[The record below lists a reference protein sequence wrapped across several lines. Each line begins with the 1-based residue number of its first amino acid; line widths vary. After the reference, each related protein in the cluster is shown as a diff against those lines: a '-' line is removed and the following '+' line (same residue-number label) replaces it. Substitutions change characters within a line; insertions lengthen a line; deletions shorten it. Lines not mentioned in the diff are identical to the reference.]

1 MTDDALRM
9 ATRAARAEPVSL
21 DVDAREVDVI
31 FSTGARAL
39 NYVPGEGIVWEE
51 LDMSAGAI
59 RLGALTNGT
68 APVLDSHDRGEAKHV
83 LGRVINARL
92 ERGVGVARLRFSG
105 ADDVTSVWQKVQDG
119 TLRTVSVGYR
129 IHGYDKSQAPD
140 GRTVVRITD
149 WEPYEIS
156 VVAIPADPGAVFRA
170 ALDVARAAELDGEA
184 VAVVSEPAAD
194 AVETIT
200 ETPAP
205 AGSGEQEMAEATSA
219 APVADAVATVD
230 VEAVRAAAITA
241 ERQRI
246 TDIDAALAP
255 AARMLPA
262 EQVAAIRAQV
272 VNEGRDASRARELA
286 FERMVSSTAPIQT
299 AHVGASGD
307 DPVAIR
313 EAMAE
318 AIAMRA
324 LPAYKSQNERAK
336 EYRGIRISDMARE
349 LLTAQGVRNLPRNP
363 VAFAERAFH
372 STSDFPLLLASG
384 LNKALLANYEQAAP
398 TYRQFMGQKSFN
410 DFKAH
415 SFLRVGDFPTL
426 EALLEGGEI
435 KRGTISEGREQ
446 VTLATYAKGVS
457 VTRQM
462 LVNDDLGAFSDFA
475 GMIGRRVADFENA
488 TAFAVVTSGS
498 GAGPN
503 LADGNAVFTTGR
515 ANRSASGAAISIT
528 TLSTGRQNMMTK
540 TSPDGLKL
548 NLMPQILLTG
558 PAYYTDAQQIAST
571 SYVPTTAATINPF
584 AGMLRPIADANITGN
599 NWYLFADPS
608 MAPVYVYGYLNGA
621 EGPQVRTTNP
631 PGTDGAV
638 QIDVWLDFACGAI
651 DFRGGWFNAGG

>member
-1 MTDDALRM
+1 MTDDALRV
-9 ATRAARAEPVSL
+9 ATRAARAEPTTL
-21 DVDAREVDVI
+21 DTEAREVDVI
-31 FSTGARAL
+31 FSTGARAI
-39 NYVPGEGIVWEE
+39 NYVPGEGVVLEE
-51 LDMSAGAI
+51 LDMSPGAI

-83 LGRVINARL
+83 LGRVVSARL
-92 ERGVGVARLRFSG
+92 ERGIGIARLRFSG

-129 IHGYDKSQAPD
+129 IHKYEKAPSDD
-140 GRTVVRITD
+140 GRPVVRVTD

-170 ALDVARAAELDGEA
+170 ALDSVRAAELDGAAEAAASEQAA
-184 VAVVSEPAAD
+184 VAV
-194 AVETIT
+194 ETT
-200 ETPAP
+200 PETPAP
-205 AGSGEQEMAEATSA
+205 AGSGEQEMAEANSA
-219 APVADAVATVD
+219 APVADAVPTVD
-230 VEAVRAAAITA
+230 VDAVRAAAITA

-246 TDIDAALAP
+246 TDIEAALAP
-255 AARMLPA
+255 VSRMLPDA
-262 EQVAAIRAQV
+262 VVATIRAQV

-286 FERMVSSTAPIQT
+286 FERMIAATPGIQS
-299 AHVGASGD
+299 AHVGASHD
-307 DPVAIR
+307 DPAAIR

-324 LPAYKSQNERAK
+324 RPGYKSTNARAV
-336 EYRGIRISDMARE
+336 EYRGVRLSDMVRE
-349 LLTAQGVRNLPRNP
+349 LMTAQGARDLPRNP

-372 STSDFPLLLASG
+372 STSDFPLLLSSA
-384 LNKALLANYEQAAP
+384 LNKALLSDYAQAVP

-415 SFLRVGDFPTL
+415 SFLRVGDFP
-426 EALLEGGEI
+426 ALAALAEGGEI
-435 KRGTISEGREQ
+435 TVGTVTEGREQ
-446 VTLATYAKGVS
+446 ITLATYARGIR

-488 TAFAVVTSGS
+488 TAFAVVTTGS

-515 ANRSASGAAISIT
+515 SNKAASGAAISIT

-571 SYVPTTAATINPF
+571 SYVPTAAASINPF

-599 NWYLFADPS
+599 NWYLFADPAT
-608 MAPVYVYGYLNGA
+608 APVYVYGYLNGA

-631 PGTDGAV
+631 VNTDGAV
-638 QIDVWLDFACGAI
+638 QVDVWLDFACGAI
-651 DFRGGWFNAGG
+651 DYRGGWFNAGA